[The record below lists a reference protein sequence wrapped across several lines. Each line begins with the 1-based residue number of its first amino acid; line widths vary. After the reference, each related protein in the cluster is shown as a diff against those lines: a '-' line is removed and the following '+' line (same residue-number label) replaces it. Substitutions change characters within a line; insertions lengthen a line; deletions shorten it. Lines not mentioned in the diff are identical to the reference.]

1 MIKLRKAVIPLGGL
15 GTRMLPA
22 SKSIPKEI
30 LPIVDKPIIHYIV
43 QEAAAAGYNH
53 LVFVTRTGKNS
64 LEDYFDS
71 HFEIEHILSN
81 KGGDSGKILDD
92 IDLAKPPEVIIS
104 SIRQPNPKGLGH
116 AILCAEPIV
125 GDEPFAVLLPDVLI
139 NKGGQGAE
147 SDLKK
152 MSDLFRAS
160 EKPSILVEEVPV
172 ELVHQY
178 GIVDGEHQNT
188 VAGDSF
194 KLHSMV
200 EKPQV
205 DNAPSN
211 LAIVGR
217 YVLPSSIF
225 KVLQKLEPGAGNEI
239 QLTDAIV
246 KLLDDEEF
254 LGYRMVGKSFDCGSK
269 IGFLKAN
276 IHYGLENGNLCAE
289 LKSYLGQ
296 VVRNFD

>member
-1 MIKLRKAVIPLGGL
+1 MKKLNKAVIPLGGL

-43 QEAAAAGYNH
+43 QEAAAAGYNQ

-71 HFEIEHILSN
+71 HFEIEHSLSN
-81 KGGDSGKILDD
+81 KGGNSVKILDD
-92 IDLAKPPEVIIS
+92 VRSTLPLDVIIS

-139 NKGGQGAE
+139 NQASQNNE

-152 MSDLFRAS
+152 MSDLYRTS
-160 EKPSILVEEVPV
+160 EKASILVEEVPV

-178 GIVDGEHQNT
+178 GIVDGEHLNT
-188 VAGDSF
+188 KAGDAF

-200 EKPQV
+200 EKPAAE
-205 DNAPSN
+205 NAPSN

-217 YVLPSSIF
+217 YVLPASIF
-225 KVLQKLEPGAGNEI
+225 NVLRTLEPGAGNEI
-239 QLTDAIV
+239 QLTDAIL
-246 KLLDDEEF
+246 KLLNSEEF
-254 LGYRMVGKSFDCGSK
+254 VGFRMEGQSFDCGSK
-269 IGFLKAN
+269 IGFLKAT
-276 IHYGLENGNLCAE
+276 IHYALENPGLGPE
-289 LKSYLGQ
+289 LKNYLGE
-296 VVRNFD
+296 VVRSFD